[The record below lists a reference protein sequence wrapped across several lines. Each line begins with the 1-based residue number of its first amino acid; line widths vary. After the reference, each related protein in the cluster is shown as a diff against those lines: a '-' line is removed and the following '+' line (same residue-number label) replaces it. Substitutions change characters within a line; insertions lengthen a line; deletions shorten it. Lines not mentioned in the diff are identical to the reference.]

1 MPGFLVDKAFY
12 HARLD
17 AVVLSGAF
25 VDDDDVVPGHLLELP
40 EAVKGRGAVTIA
52 DVTTVQFADDREQ
65 LCLVVSYEEFDHSP
79 LLEFADLE
87 GLTLRV
93 TGA

>member
-65 LCLVVSYEEFDHSP
+65 LGEPARVTLRNQGTAWPV
-79 LLEFADLE
+79 
-87 GLTLRV
+87 GLTPIHLSDS
-93 TGA
+93 